1 MCSLSNVALSFVKDK
16 AKDKGNFFESYLF
29 VNCIPKLSAASKV
42 FCELFF
48 KQKMSIMQS
57 YRISYWY
64 LACFSNWQ
72 NCALRCISKRTT
84 KGLFTI
90 DTCTVND
97 RLSASTIF
105 HPYYGPISMV
115 HFVSLLITG
124 QSAQCVLVNRSLGT
138 NQLSV
143 LSWTAHRF
151 FHLLP
156 WFDLSVLSISSQ
168 MNMKGS
174 KAELCEAYPM
184 WPNLI
189 MTDAMPSQLTLAFD
203 YNEHGDSWH
212 HTIHDTYTSHVTP
225 EVMQLLS
232 ELYAC
237 QWVC

>member
-1 MCSLSNVALSFVKDK
+1 
-16 AKDKGNFFESYLF
+16 
-29 VNCIPKLSAASKV
+29 
-42 FCELFF
+42 
-48 KQKMSIMQS
+48 MQS

-64 LACFSNWQ
+64 LACFSN
-72 NCALRCISKRTT
+72 CALCCISKRTT
-84 KGLFTI
+84 KCLFTI

-97 RLSASTIF
+97 HLSASTIF

-115 HFVSLLITG
+115 HFVSLLITD

-189 MTDAMPSQLTLAFD
+189 MTDAMPSQLILAFD

-212 HTIHDTYTSHVTP
+212 HTIRDTYTGHVTP

-232 ELYAC
+232 EFICMSMSLLESMHAGFIRTWRDIAYATLQVNTGIFLLSVLWEFMGTTSLQLIC
-237 QWVC
+237 THTHTHRVQT